1 MVEALLHE
9 TGSMN
14 RSADNFLKSINLRM
28 DLDHPERFE
37 HFQPTKKSLGVIQA
51 VFNSQPSSASIVVAT
66 YGSGKSLIA
75 GIASLLV
82 GNMNHSR
89 HVLARIRSQF
99 ARVDR
104 RFSKSIEERL
114 NSSSRGMA
122 IVLEGHQTD
131 PAETILE
138 QAKKSLKGL
147 RGPAKSRRTVVNV
160 LDAIQQKANAQQ
172 MDRISIVWDE
182 FGRHLETLASSGQA
196 ELLSEV
202 QQIAEWSARQSNPAA
217 SFMLLL
223 HQNFSHYAGD
233 LSQTARSSWRKIAG
247 RFTTVE
253 YVEDSKEMYQFIGA
267 TIVKLRPRQKMP
279 TMRQFE
285 REASKALELGLFDSF
300 KSSKLL
306 AKTLQDAYPV
316 RSVALHSL
324 PKLASRLAQNERTA
338 LSFIH
343 DADLRQERTLTSV
356 YEYFSPYMKTDSGI
370 GGTQRRWLETES
382 ALSKAVNGQE
392 REVLTTAA
400 MLALGISGER
410 MRVRKKLLL
419 FAVTGVAG
427 LTGRTA
433 EKTIDGLI
441 QRKLLLYRQ
450 RNDDI
455 SVWHGTDIDIRS
467 HLEEERLK
475 IGADLDILS
484 ELCKEHP
491 PPYVRPIVH
500 NIKHSVRRFFS
511 GMYVWGDELLDK
523 GNLHPVLSV
532 QLERK
537 WMNLILSSR
546 NSRMHS
552 VSGRSDRTGISV
564 IELFDMLSDE
574 DSTRKWFEETRWPDE
589 RFFGHCGSVNTK
601 QTKNHKLMPCWCVD
615 CRSFFSVRTETVM
628 HTIRLLLRKWI
639 VAMYLMMT
647 SLKCILSTTQ
657 LRDLGITQNI
667 AWYNTDYRLRVRK
680 FNFGSDN
687 SIQPSV
693 SNSIEVPVAIRCRC
707 RADQPSVNCGCQ
719 VSPIAGTDLEQTRL
733 PLPKWFAAIYLTGAD
748 KGEIFTR
755 RFSKMVGVFWPTAY
769 RMLRNLRQ
777 SMSDLYSG
785 YWFEHEGLVV
795 DDAFIWGRK
804 SAKRGREVACKKQVN
819 FAREQQKN
827 SKGFMAAWLVERVNL
842 EQIREFVQHI
852 LPYLKVRKNTFNAL
866 RFFWES
872 HLLEPRL
879 LRRNKWMNGFRRF
892 ILSSAI
898 SRVFWQKLSTRYCI
912 NTYKNILT
920 SLCSASIANVGNL
933 SSRTE
938 YRKPSLNMCR
948 FRFFI
953 QFRRM

>member
-9 TGSMN
+9 KGSVN

-51 VFNSQPSSASIVVAT
+51 VFNGQPSSASIVVAT

-202 QQIAEWSARQSNPAA
+202 QQIAEWSARQSTPAA
-217 SFMLLL
+217 SFVLLL

-392 REVLTTAA
+392 KEVLTTAA

-410 MRVRKKLLL
+410 KRVKKKLLL

-532 QLERK
+532 PPEEDGRIVYCLPETHESTNKLMNFAESCIRK
-537 WMNLILSSR
+537 FEGVVVVVPNAPLQVREVVTEISALRRLQKNQSLLSSDPLVF
-546 NSRMHS
+546 S
-552 VSGRSDRTGISV
+552 
-564 IELFDMLSDE
+564 ELQQLVE
-574 DSTRKWFEETRWPDE
+574 AAQE
-589 RFFGHCGSVNTK
+589 N
-601 QTKNHKLMPCWCVD
+601 
-615 CRSFFSVRTETVM
+615 
-628 HTIRLLLRKWI
+628 LLR
-639 VAMYLMMT
+639 MM
-647 SLKCILSTTQ
+647 K
-657 LRDLGITQNI
+657 
-667 AWYNTDYRLRVRK
+667 RVVQP
-680 FNFGSDN
+680 SDN
-687 SIQPSV
+687 S
-693 SNSIEVPVAIRCRC
+693 
-707 RADQPSVNCGCQ
+707 
-719 VSPIAGTDLEQTRL
+719 
-733 PLPKWFAAIYLTGAD
+733 
-748 KGEIFTR
+748 
-755 RFSKMVGVFWPTAY
+755 
-769 RMLRNLRQ
+769 
-777 SMSDLYSG
+777 
-785 YWFEHEGLVV
+785 YWFP
-795 DDAFIWGRK
+795 K
-804 SAKRGREVACKKQVN
+804 
-819 FAREQQKN
+819 
-827 SKGFMAAWLVERVNL
+827 
-842 EQIREFVQHI
+842 
-852 LPYLKVRKNTFNAL
+852 
-866 RFFWES
+866 
-872 HLLEPRL
+872 LEP
-879 LRRNKWMNGFRRF
+879 KFASDGGG
-892 ILSSAI
+892 
-898 SRVFWQKLSTRYCI
+898 V
-912 NTYKNILT
+912 NT
-920 SLCSASIANVGNL
+920 
-933 SSRTE
+933 
-938 YRKPSLNMCR
+938 
-948 FRFFI
+948 
-953 QFRRM
+953 